1 MTRPFNGPLGGVA
14 EQRREPGTFR
24 ESLRLTDRRARAG
37 DWQENRPI
45 FTGWSGYPTQLVLC
59 DRDGMTVRAADH
71 RYTTSVR
78 AGGLTLLPS
87 ARRPGGQRCGDPVP
101 RAQVAEEVFGKPAAA
116 SSTFRMDNRKGGSPM
131 MSPLSSVVK
140 RFPPLCA
147 AWGRSRRLRPGHA
160 EVYPG
165 RSR

>member
-116 SSTFRMDNRKGGSPM
+116 SSTFRMDNRRRISDDVPSFERGEAIPTAVRCLGPQPPSPAGTRGG
-131 MSPLSSVVK
+131 LSRK
-140 RFPPLCA
+140 
-147 AWGRSRRLRPGHA
+147 
-160 EVYPG
+160 E
-165 RSR
+165 